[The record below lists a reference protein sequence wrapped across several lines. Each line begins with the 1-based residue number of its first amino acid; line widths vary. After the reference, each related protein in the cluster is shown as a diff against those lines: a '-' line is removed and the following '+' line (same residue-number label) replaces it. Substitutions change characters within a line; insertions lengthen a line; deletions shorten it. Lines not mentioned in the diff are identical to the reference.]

1 MVTPSSHWVFKDT
14 FVLRS
19 LCFFGTPFELSQSN
33 LSCVV
38 CPEDPELLAASRDP
52 GPVLNVHLEIKKKK
66 KKKSKRKPEK

>member
-1 MVTPSSHWVFKDT
+1 MVTPSSQWVFKDT
-14 FVLRS
+14 SVLRS

-66 KKKSKRKPEK
+66 KNKRKPEK